1 LSDSLKSPHKTVS
14 IWVNEDDR
22 RTMKLKEELVY
33 AAIDGFTAQRLRI
46 DSQIAELRAMLN
58 GSSTGIAA
66 TPEPAPRRGR
76 KMSAAARRRIAIAQK
91 VRWEKVRGGSEPGPS
106 KVKAPKRKL
115 SAAGRRAIVE
125 ALKRRWALKRLEA
138 GKAKKAAPAR
148 KKVVKRAAA

>member
-1 LSDSLKSPHKTVS
+1 MST
-14 IWVNEDDR
+14 WVKEDDR
-22 RTMKLKEELVY
+22 KTMKLKEELVY
-33 AAIDGFTAQRLRI
+33 AAIDGFTAQKLRI
-46 DSQIAELRAMLN
+46 DSQIAELRAILN

-66 TPEPAPRRGR
+66 TPEPAPRRRR

-91 VRWEKVRGGSEPGPS
+91 VRWEKVRGESEPGPS

-138 GKAKKAAPAR
+138 AKAKKAAPAR